1 MWIIISYYRFCP
13 CAAFPFFFSS
23 RSRVQKYLEVD
34 LAVYFFW
41 VTSWPFGKKATTKLI
56 RKSNQI
62 FLTSEASG
70 GFGKSLAGTGDPVL
84 HVRVAVF
91 VLSPELT
98 QAK

>member
-1 MWIIISYYRFCP
+1 MLHFPSSL
-13 CAAFPFFFSS
+13 AAALGFK
-23 RSRVQKYLEVD
+23 KYLEVD

-41 VTSWPFGKKATTKLI
+41 VTSRPFGKKATTKLI

-70 GFGKSLAGTGDPVL
+70 GFGKSLVGTGDPVL